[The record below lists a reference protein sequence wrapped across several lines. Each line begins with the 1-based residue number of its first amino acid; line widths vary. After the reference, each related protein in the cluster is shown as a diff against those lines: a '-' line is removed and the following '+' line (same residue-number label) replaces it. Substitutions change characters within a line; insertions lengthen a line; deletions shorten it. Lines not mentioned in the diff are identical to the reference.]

1 VMPLSFNM
9 ARTMGGELVMMCARA
24 RSQDHIPEDDMVSHR
39 REDVQRVVD
48 LQVYNWEGGL
58 NMTGKNSLGQ

>member
-1 VMPLSFNM
+1 
-9 ARTMGGELVMMCARA
+9 MMCARA
-24 RSQDHIPEDDMVSHR
+24 RSQDHIPEDDIVSYH

-58 NMTGKNSLGQ
+58 SVTERNSLGR